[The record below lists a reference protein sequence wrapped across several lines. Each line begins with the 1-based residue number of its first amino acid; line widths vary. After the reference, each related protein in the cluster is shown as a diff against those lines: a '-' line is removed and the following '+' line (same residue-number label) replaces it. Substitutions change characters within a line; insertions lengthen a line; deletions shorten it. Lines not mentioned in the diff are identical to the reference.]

1 MNGVSYSRLIGGL
14 KKADIRINR
23 KMLAQLA
30 VVDPAS
36 FTTVVTSAKS

>member
-1 MNGVSYSRLIGGL
+1 MGGL

-30 VVDPAS
+30 VIDPKT
-36 FTTVVTSAKS
+36 FTNVAVNSKS